1 MNNTTS
7 HCVRELTNKAGI
19 LLRQGGKQKGWLV
32 KRVGLTSADPFR
44 SSPMNRQVIT
54 VRWMILPYLVAAA
67 ILAAQ
72 FPALAQSVGDAVSG
86 REIATK
92 RSSSCHRV
100 LPMTLADKADPP
112 SFQSLADLP
121 STTGISL
128 NAFLHSNHKN
138 MPDFIISSAESND
151 LIAYILSLKKH

>member
-1 MNNTTS
+1 M
-7 HCVRELTNKAGI
+7 
-19 LLRQGGKQKGWLV
+19 
-32 KRVGLTSADPFR
+32 
-44 SSPMNRQVIT
+44 
-54 VRWMILPYLVAAA
+54 RWMILPYLVGAA
-67 ILAAQ
+67 ILATQ
-72 FPALAQSVGDAVSG
+72 FPALAQPVDGDAVSG
-86 REIATK
+86 REIAIK
-92 RSSSCHRV
+92 RCSSCHRV

-128 NAFLHSNHKN
+128 NAFLHSDHKN

>member
-1 MNNTTS
+1 LVTS
-7 HCVRELTNKAGI
+7 PQGKETENEQAG
-19 LLRQGGKQKGWLV
+19 
-32 KRVGLTSADPFR
+32 
-44 SSPMNRQVIT
+44 VIT
-54 VRWMILPYLVAAA
+54 MRWMILPLVAAA
-67 ILAAQ
+67 FLAAQ
-72 FPALAQSVGDAVSG
+72 FPALAQPVAGDAASG

-92 RSSSCHRV
+92 RCSSCHRV

-128 NAFLHSNHKN
+128 NAFLHSNHEN
-138 MPDFIISSAESND
+138 MPDFIISSADSND

>member
-1 MNNTTS
+1 
-7 HCVRELTNKAGI
+7 
-19 LLRQGGKQKGWLV
+19 
-32 KRVGLTSADPFR
+32 
-44 SSPMNRQVIT
+44 
-54 VRWMILPYLVAAA
+54 MILPYLVAAA

-72 FPALAQSVGDAVSG
+72 FPALAQPVVGDAVSG

-92 RSSSCHRV
+92 RCSSCHRV

-138 MPDFIISSAESND
+138 MPDFIISGAESND
-151 LIAYILSLKKH
+151 LIAYNLSLEKH

>member
-1 MNNTTS
+1 M
-7 HCVRELTNKAGI
+7 
-19 LLRQGGKQKGWLV
+19 
-32 KRVGLTSADPFR
+32 
-44 SSPMNRQVIT
+44 
-54 VRWMILPYLVAAA
+54 RWMILPYLVLAA

-72 FPALAQSVGDAVSG
+72 FPALSQPIVGDAMTG
-86 REIATK
+86 REIATT
-92 RSSSCHRV
+92 RCSSCHLI

-151 LIAYILSLKKH
+151 LIAYILSLRKH

>member
-1 MNNTTS
+1 MNKS
-7 HCVRELTNKAGI
+7 G
-19 LLRQGGKQKGWLV
+19 
-32 KRVGLTSADPFR
+32 
-44 SSPMNRQVIT
+44 VIIM
-54 VRWMILPYLVAAA
+54 RWMILPYLVAAA

-72 FPALAQSVGDAVSG
+72 FPALSQPVVGDAVSG
-86 REIATK
+86 REIAAK
-92 RSSSCHRV
+92 RCSPCHRV

-128 NAFLHSNHKN
+128 NAFLHSDHKN
-138 MPDFIISSAESND
+138 MPNFIISSADSNN

>member
-1 MNNTTS
+1 M
-7 HCVRELTNKAGI
+7 
-19 LLRQGGKQKGWLV
+19 
-32 KRVGLTSADPFR
+32 
-44 SSPMNRQVIT
+44 IT
-54 VRWMILPYLVAAA
+54 MRWMILPYLVAAA
-67 ILAAQ
+67 IIAAQ
-72 FPALAQSVGDAVSG
+72 FPALAQAADGDAASG

-92 RSSSCHRV
+92 QCSSCHRV